1 MIYTTKSSIVIW
13 TILVFF
19 LVACSQKKTYVTIQ
33 GKLIGFHKGDS
44 VNYCKPI
51 DGYNNSHIFETTYI
65 TNDSGEFKIVFPS
78 DSAGFTKIQTKRGKI
93 FILAQNGDS
102 IHFEEQTI
110 PYADSF
116 ATQPVTFTG
125 SNAAMHTLYNRMN
138 ANYFYKF
145 NYVMDLLNKKYPVG
159 SNLYDTL
166 LSGINKY
173 VLPFDSLYKQ
183 KKISKYFLEIMK
195 SDFRNVMFWHA
206 FHNMG
211 ALEKNNLWIIP
222 EPEKDLTRDIL
233 QHSINVDPFLLHTN
247 WGTNLIADFVGEYN
261 ELFRNQDYP
270 VYDTFFYK
278 NGFEY
283 KASAHLIPGYNKFFW
298 ADMIIF
304 KTLQNQEYGFSF
316 DTIFSHLKNTF
327 SDFTYIKIIEHL
339 HKVSRSNLNSTLTKI
354 NNNIHTIDSTGSIN
368 SLNEAIKTH
377 FKDTAVYIDLWAT
390 WCMPCKEEFR
400 YKNQLNNLLKEKN
413 IKLMY
418 ISLDDTSKKSTWE
431 QNIRY
436 FDLEGYHILAGKNIS
451 NDISK
456 KVYGHEIVQSIP
468 RYLLVNKQGKFVS
481 MNMPRPSDLVT
492 LKNELDS
499 LLSKN

>member
-1 MIYTTKSSIVIW
+1 MISTIKFRIIIW
-13 TILVFF
+13 AFIGLC
-19 LVACSQKKTYVTIQ
+19 LVACSHKKKYVIIQ
-33 GKLIGFHKGDS
+33 GKLIGYHKGDS
-44 VNYCKPI
+44 VIYFKPI
-51 DGYNNSHIFETTYI
+51 DGFNNSQIFETTNI
-65 TNDSGEFKIVFPS
+65 INDSGEFKIVFPS
-78 DSAGFTKIQTKRGKI
+78 DSIGFTKIQTKKGNI

-102 IHFEEQTI
+102 VYSEQQTI

-116 ATQPVTFTG
+116 AMQPVIFTG
-125 SNAAMHTLYNRMN
+125 SNSAMHNLYNKMN
-138 ANYFYKF
+138 SNYFYKF
-145 NYVMDLLNKKYPVG
+145 NYAMDLLVKKYPAG

-173 VLPFDSLYKQ
+173 LLPFDSIYKQ
-183 KKISKYFLEIMK
+183 KKISKYCLEIMK
-195 SDFRNVMFWHA
+195 SDFRNAMFWHVY
-206 FHNMG
+206 HNMG
-211 ALEKNNLWIIP
+211 ALEKNNLWIVP
-222 EPEKDLTRDIL
+222 EPEKDLKRDIL

-247 WGTNLIADFVGEYN
+247 FGTGLLADFVGEYN

-278 NGFEY
+278 NGLEY

-327 SDFTYIKIIEHL
+327 PGFTYIKIIEHL
-339 HKVSRSNLNSTLTKI
+339 KKVNESNLNKSSAKI
-354 NNNIHTIDSTGSIN
+354 NSNIHLIDSTRAIN
-368 SLNEAIKTH
+368 SLDKAIKTH

-418 ISLDDTSKKSTWE
+418 ISLDDTSKKNTWE
-431 QNIRY
+431 QNIQY

-451 NDISK
+451 NDIAK
-456 KVYGHEIVQSIP
+456 RVYGHEIVQSIP

-481 MNMPRPSDLVT
+481 MNMSRPSDLVT